1 MRNVS
6 CRRCKSNYAFLIDT
20 IYDLKIVV
28 RESGIPGAGLGAFLT
43 YLGARVLREDV
54 QNVENVSR
62 ELLVVNNG
70 GLTMPLMATSR
81 DGFGISVTL
90 NGAMLVG
97 KRCSSILG
105 DHVHFDGRCPK
116 LIGGHGVYNESDFVL
131 VPEIELFSEN
141 CFIDIG
147 RYGPAKKAGELCLC
161 QANLCH

>member
-1 MRNVS
+1 
-6 CRRCKSNYAFLIDT
+6 
-20 IYDLKIVV
+20 V

-105 DHVHFDGRCPK
+105 DHAHFDGRCPK

-131 VPEIELFSEN
+131 VPEIELFRKTVSSILDDMDRRRKQVSFVCVKRIFAIDQQQLN
-141 CFIDIG
+141 RFIIFLKIAC
-147 RYGPAKKAGELCLC
+147 RSMSLT
-161 QANLCH
+161 